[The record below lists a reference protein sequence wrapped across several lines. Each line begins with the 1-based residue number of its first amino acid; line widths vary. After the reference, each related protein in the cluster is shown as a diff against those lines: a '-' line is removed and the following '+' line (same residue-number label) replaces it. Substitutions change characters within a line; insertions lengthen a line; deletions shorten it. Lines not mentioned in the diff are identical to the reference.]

1 MSDNTGKIVQVTG
14 PVVDVEFPP
23 GKLPNI
29 FSALTLTNSFIN
41 DQEDNLVVEVAQHLG
56 ENTVRCIS
64 MDTTDGLTRGQAV
77 KDTGL
82 PIAMP
87 VGSKVLG
94 RIMNVV
100 GEPVDEL
107 GPIGSE
113 GTSPIHRSPPGFVDQ
128 STEVEMFETLAGID
142 NVLSSAQHAAAV
154 YCAIISPLSTPAFF
168 ARNGG
173 SSL

>member
-77 KDTGL
+77 KDTGE
-82 PIAMP
+82 PIAVP
-87 VGSKVLG
+87 VGGVISGEMLVVTMPSRAAAIKATTYWGVLG
-94 RIMNVV
+94 ICS
-100 GEPVDEL
+100 P
-107 GPIGSE
+107 S
-113 GTSPIHRSPPGFVDQ
+113 TSPALAPRATNSAAMRST
-128 STEVEMFETLAGID
+128 S
-142 NVLSSAQHAAAV
+142 
-154 YCAIISPLSTPAFF
+154 
-168 ARNGG
+168 
-173 SSL
+173 

>member
-29 FSALTLTNSFIN
+29 YSALTLTNAFIN
-41 DQEDNLVVEVAQHLG
+41 DQEDNLIVEVAQHLG

-64 MDTTDGLTRGQAV
+64 MDTTDGLTRGQSA
-77 KDTGL
+77 KDTGE
-82 PIAMP
+82 PIAVP
-87 VGSKVLG
+87 VGPGVLG

-107 GPIGSE
+107 GDIVAS
-113 GTSPIHRSPPGFVDQ
+113 GTSPK
-128 STEVEMFETLAGID
+128 TLSM
-142 NVLSSAQHAAAV
+142 VSV
-154 YCAIISPLSTPAFF
+154 RYFSPLYTNIIMLPLALTMSY
-168 ARNGG
+168 
-173 SSL
+173 